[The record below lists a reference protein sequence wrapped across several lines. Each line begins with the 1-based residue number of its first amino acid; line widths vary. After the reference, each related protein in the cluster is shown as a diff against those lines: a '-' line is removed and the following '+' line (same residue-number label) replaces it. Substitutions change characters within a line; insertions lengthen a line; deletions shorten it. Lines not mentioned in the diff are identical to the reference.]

1 MKAAVYDAPG
11 APDVLRY
18 IDLADPLCPTDGVLI
33 KVESISIEGG
43 DLINRASSP
52 PPGPEKVVGYAAAG
66 EVVAVGAGVHNRFI
80 GQKVASF
87 DLHGSHA
94 SLRAVKA
101 TRTWIVPD
109 GLSMDAAAALPISFG
124 TAYHCLFSRGHLT
137 RGETVFVQGG
147 AGGLGVAIIQLASR
161 HGAKVIASV
170 SGAERAERLK
180 DLGLTHAV
188 DHRRVNVDDTVMRLT
203 ENTGVD
209 LAIDPVGS
217 TLQSTLSILRPH
229 GRLVFV
235 GNAGGSSLDLDL
247 WPALQANQTLFGV
260 FMGTEL
266 EKPDVHASVTQM
278 LERAA
283 AGEIKVLVDRTFSL
297 AAAAAAHAYAES
309 NAVLGR
315 VILRP

>member
-18 IDLADPLCPTDGVLI
+18 IDLADPLCPPDGVLI
-33 KVESISIEGG
+33 KVEAISIEGG

-52 PPGPEKVVGYAAAG
+52 PPGPDKVVGYAAAG
-66 EVVAVGAGVHNRFI
+66 EVIAVGADVRDRFI
-80 GQKVASF
+80 GQKVTSF
-87 DLHGSHA
+87 DMHGSHA

-124 TAYHCLFSRGHLT
+124 TAHHCLFSRGQLT

-147 AGGLGVAIIQLASR
+147 AGGLGVALIQLASR

-188 DHRRVNVDDTVMRLT
+188 DHRRVKVDDTVMHLT

-217 TLQSTLSILRPH
+217 TLQSTLSVLRPQ

-235 GNAGGSSLDLDL
+235 GNAGGSSLDVDL

-266 EKPDVHASVTQM
+266 EKPEVHASVANM

-283 AGEIKVLVDRTFSL
+283 TGEIEVLVDRTFSL
-297 AAAAAAHAYAES
+297 AAAAAAHAYAED

>member
-18 IDLADPLCPTDGVLI
+18 IDLADPLCPPDGVLI
-33 KVESISIEGG
+33 KVEAISIEGG

-52 PPGPEKVVGYAAAG
+52 PPDPDKVVGYAAAG
-66 EVVAVGAGVHNRFI
+66 EVIAVGADVRDRFI
-80 GQKVASF
+80 GQKVTSF
-87 DLHGSHA
+87 DMHGSHA

-124 TAYHCLFSRGHLT
+124 TAHHCLFSRGQLT

-147 AGGLGVAIIQLASR
+147 AGGLGVALIQLASR

-188 DHRRVNVDDTVMRLT
+188 DHRRLKVDDTVMRLT

-217 TLQSTLSILRPH
+217 TLQSTLSVLRPQ

-235 GNAGGSSLDLDL
+235 GNAGGSSLDVDL

-266 EKPDVHASVTQM
+266 EKPEVHASVANM

-283 AGEIKVLVDRTFSL
+283 TGEIEVLVDRTFSL
-297 AAAAAAHAYAES
+297 AAAAAAHAYAED

>member
-124 TAYHCLFSRGHLT
+124 TAHHCLFSRGHLT